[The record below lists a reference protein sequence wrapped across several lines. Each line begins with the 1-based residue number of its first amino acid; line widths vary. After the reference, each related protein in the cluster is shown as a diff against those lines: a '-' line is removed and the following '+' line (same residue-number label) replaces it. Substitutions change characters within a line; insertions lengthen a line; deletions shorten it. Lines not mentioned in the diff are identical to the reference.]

1 MNVLVS
7 WSSGKDSS
15 WMLHQLQQTE
25 GIQLAGLLTT
35 VNSDNNRVAMH
46 GVRHALVE
54 EQAVLAG
61 LELWSVPLPFP
72 CSNFA
77 YEEKMGRIYMY
88 AAEQGVDVVAFG
100 DLFLADIRK
109 YREHQLRPLSLKP
122 SFPIWLENGTTHQ
135 LAQSMIQS
143 GFRTIITCVDSR
155 QLAPEFLGR
164 EFDEQFLRD
173 LPESVDPCGENG
185 EFHTFCYA
193 GPHFEGQVS
202 FRKGETVERDGFY
215 FLDLIPGDASA
226 SET

>member
-15 WMLHQLQQTE
+15 WMLHQLQQSE

-54 EQAVLAG
+54 EQAALAE

-72 CSNFA
+72 CSNSA
-77 YEEKMGRIYMY
+77 YEETMGRIFVN
-88 AAEQGVDVVAFG
+88 AAEQDIDVIAFG
-100 DLFLADIRK
+100 DLYLADIRK
-109 YREHQLRPLSLKP
+109 YRERQLRPLPIKP
-122 SFPIWLENGTTHQ
+122 IFPIWLENGSTQQ

-143 GFRTIITCVDSR
+143 GFRTILTCVDSR
-155 QLAPEFLGR
+155 QLSPEFLGR

-173 LPESVDPCGENG
+173 LPASVDPCGENG

-193 GPHFEGQVS
+193 GPHFDGQVN
-202 FRKGETVERDGFY
+202 FRTGETVERDGFY
-215 FLDLIPGDASA
+215 FLDLVSGDACI